1 MINSEN
7 LLNYAGLGPPEFWGE
22 QVFHSV
28 NYFLPA
34 INFTGAKEEL
44 QTTYWAAVR
53 EPAGTLERDELKL
66 T

>member
-1 MINSEN
+1 M
-7 LLNYAGLGPPEFWGE
+7 
-22 QVFHSV
+22 FHSV

-44 QTTYWAAVR
+44 QMTYSAAVR